1 MPGMDMT
8 TSAPT
13 FLQPRNARQAP
24 SGNAGPA
31 YDVARTAVTL
41 APGGQSLAGEMAA
54 RQRHKA
60 AVLRW
65 LVQHDP
71 AASAALY
78 RAIEADYR
86 FRLARGSG
94 VCDSHIA
101 GG

>member
-1 MPGMDMT
+1 MDTM

-13 FLQPRNARQAP
+13 LPQPRDTRQVP
-24 SGNAGPA
+24 SGDAGP
-31 YDVARTAVTL
+31 DQGRDRMPVALPPA
-41 APGGQSLAGEMAA
+41 GQSLSGEMAA
-54 RQRHKA
+54 QQRHKA
-60 AVLRW
+60 AVLHW
-65 LVQHDP
+65 LAQHDP